1 MYAALPRDTSAA
13 PSRQLANLTVR
24 PTAIVIVAAAGM
36 ACVAMVTWSPFPGL
50 TLRIATEELFPSTI
64 SWEGKT
70 AWKRCD
76 SAIVGQTSWPS
87 SPQGAC
93 AAMHLCANEAPLSP
107 AQTRVLYRAIRA
119 TPGCQEP

>member
-13 PSRQLANLTVR
+13 PSRLLLNLPLGRAAILALTGAA
-24 PTAIVIVAAAGM
+24 TALVA
-36 ACVAMVTWSPFPGL
+36 VAVMSPFPMM
-50 TLRIATEELFPSTI
+50 TLRIAVEEWFPATI

-70 AWKRCD
+70 AWRRCD
-76 SAIVGQTSWPS
+76 SVLAGETSWPL

-107 AQTRVLYRAIRA
+107 AQTQVLYRAIHE